1 MIYKRIIENLFP
13 LEAELTEKI
22 LESSNIFDCT
32 ECNGALTL
40 KEALKEDLN
49 ICTVRWSSIYGSIFI
64 DNDVLHIT
72 TKEKINFVM
81 QKEPVKLT
89 FIII

>member
-1 MIYKRIIENLFP
+1 MIYKKIIENLFP
-13 LEAELTEKI
+13 LEGELTEKI
-22 LESSNIFDCT
+22 LKSSNIFDST

-49 ICTVRWSSIYGSIFI
+49 ICTVKWLSRYGSIFI

-72 TKEKINFVM
+72 TKEKINFVI
-81 QKEPVKLT
+81 QKEPIKVT